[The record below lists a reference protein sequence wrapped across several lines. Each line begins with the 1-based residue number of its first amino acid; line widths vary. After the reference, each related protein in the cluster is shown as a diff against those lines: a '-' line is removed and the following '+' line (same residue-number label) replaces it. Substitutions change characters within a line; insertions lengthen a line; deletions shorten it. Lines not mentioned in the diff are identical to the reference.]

1 MFASPKKLSR
11 IGGWDGRRHSSRG
24 ELPVLPRL
32 LERPVLL
39 RLGAVLL
46 TALTVTVIAYHCGPT
61 ESHRVGQAVP
71 HDLRARVYFEVPDLI
86 QTERLRDEAVEALPP
101 DQRNDPVAVEWARR
115 AVPRAVDRFPP
126 GA

>member
-1 MFASPKKLSR
+1 MNQDKKGGAAAFFCRFTLPPSSFILPSDMFATPKKPSR
-11 IGGWDGRRHSSRG
+11 IGAWDGRRHSSRS

-46 TALTVTVIAYHCGPT
+46 TALTVTVLAYHCGPT
-61 ESHRVGQAVP
+61 ESNRVGQAVP

-86 QTERLRDEAVEALPP
+86 QTERLRD
-101 DQRNDPVAVEWARR
+101 
-115 AVPRAVDRFPP
+115 
-126 GA
+126 